1 MLQRIQTL
9 FLLSA
14 AILLTCMFFNS
25 FAGTGDTALRYT
37 DRIEMQV
44 LLIVATVIGYLN
56 IFMYRKRMRQLRL
69 CIFNGLVLLGLQGI
83 IAYHV
88 FTMNEGAVF
97 SLTAAFPIIAAIL
110 TFMALRYIARDEAL
124 VKMTERLRK

>member
-1 MLQRIQTL
+1 MIQRIQTL
-9 FLLSA
+9 FLLISA
-14 AILLTCMFFNS
+14 VLLTCMFFNAFVGS
-25 FAGTGDTALRYT
+25 GDTALHYT

-56 IFMYRKRMRQLRL
+56 IFMYRKRTRQMRL
-69 CIFNGLVLLGLQGI
+69 CIFNCLVLLGLQGI

-88 FTMNEGAVF
+88 FTMGTGV